1 MENLDDRFP
10 ELFCYF
16 QETRHC
22 RRGPFL
28 EDMASWLRWVPGKW
42 FHEVKKVIAHG
53 TNGPT
58 EIHYPWSKPAS
69 TTGTLFHT
77 SKGLMATP
85 RATLVMTRC
94 FSPGK
99 RNHGFRKAI
108 ICGHTR
114 QYRRLGGWARLIA
127 AN

>member
-1 MENLDDRFP
+1 M
-10 ELFCYF
+10 
-16 QETRHC
+16 T
-22 RRGPFL
+22 
-28 EDMASWLRWVPGKW
+28 S
-42 FHEVKKVIAHG
+42 KKYCPWHQWAHG
-53 TNGPT
+53 NSLSL
-58 EIHYPWSKPAS
+58 SKPAS

-85 RATLVMTRC
+85 RATLVMTRR